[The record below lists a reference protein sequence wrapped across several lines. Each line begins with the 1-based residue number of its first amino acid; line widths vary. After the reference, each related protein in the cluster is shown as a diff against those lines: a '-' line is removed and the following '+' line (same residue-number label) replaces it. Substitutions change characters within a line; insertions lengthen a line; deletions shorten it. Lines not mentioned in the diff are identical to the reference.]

1 MARSVGNPFG
11 ATAVMFGVAFLV
23 AVGFALPFYGL
34 PSLGQLAS
42 APSSSYGAGI
52 LIGFYALSATMIIP
66 RFGTGNFVAFILI
79 AQLATAAI
87 IDQFGFLGVP
97 RNPLGMAKLGGLA
110 LIVCGVVLVQLAG
123 GKDVAR

>member
-1 MARSVGNPFG
+1 
-11 ATAVMFGVAFLV
+11 
-23 AVGFALPFYGL
+23 
-34 PSLGQLAS
+34 
-42 APSSSYGAGI
+42 
-52 LIGFYALSATMIIP
+52 MIIP
-66 RFGTGNFVAFILI
+66 RFGAGNFVAFILI

-87 IDQFGFLGVP
+87 IDQFGFFGIP